1 MKQLDGII
9 TFGGYIYNSINVLQG
24 EDYCSFLS
32 FTSQSAGKPMWS
44 KLISEKYNAI
54 NFFNL
59 SYISSF
65 HLFTSGYNAFS
76 ANTAPNKRLS
86 ALFLRSGKLAG
97 IAVKM
102 RKYSRP

>member
-1 MKQLDGII
+1 MTTMTISKQNTDRPPPCETQL
-9 TFGGYIYNSINVLQG
+9 
-24 EDYCSFLS
+24 
-32 FTSQSAGKPMWS
+32 K
-44 KLISEKYNAI
+44 
-54 NFFNL
+54 NL

-86 ALFLRSGKLAG
+86 ALFSRSGKLAG